1 MKVAF
6 STLGCKVNTYETES
20 ISALFLAEGFERVS
34 FNEYS
39 DVYIINTCTV
49 TNSGDS
55 KSRKTIRRAVKR
67 NPEAVVAVMGCY
79 SQMSSD
85 EVSRIDGVD
94 IVIGTKHRENLLD
107 LVKEVLRERVK
118 INEVTDISRYRVF
131 DEVNVTSFAENTRA
145 FLKIQDGCN
154 NFCSYCII
162 PYARGPVRSRSKE
175 SVLEE
180 AKQLVK
186 NGYKEIVLTGI
197 HTGGYGQDLDN
208 YSLFNL
214 LVDLE
219 EVKGLKRIRISSIEI
234 NELIDPIIEL
244 IRDNDIFANHLHIPL
259 QSGSDEVLKVMR
271 RKYNK
276 KEYYNKIS
284 SIRKMI
290 PGIAITTDII
300 VGFPEETDLMFE
312 EMYDF
317 VKKCDFSEM
326 HVFPYSKRSGTKA
339 ALIKGQINGI
349 EKSMRVNRLIQLN
362 EELAT
367 NYIKFYKD
375 KVISV
380 LFESEDN
387 DFSYGHSDTY
397 IKIKVAKDDM
407 LHNCIKDVLVL
418 EAKYKDTF
426 GKIKL
431 VHMN

>member
-20 ISALFLAEGFERVS
+20 ISSLFLKDGFNRVN

-55 KSRKTIRRAVKR
+55 KSRKTIRRAIKR

-79 SQMSSD
+79 SQMSAD
-85 EVSRIDGVD
+85 DVSKIDGVD

-107 LVKEVLRERVK
+107 LVKQVLRERVK

-154 NFCSYCII
+154 NFCTYCII
-162 PYARGPVRSRSKE
+162 PFARGPVRSRSKE

-180 AKQLVK
+180 ANQLVQ

-208 YSLFNL
+208 YGLYNL
-214 LVDLE
+214 LVDLKD
-219 EVKGLKRIRISSIEI
+219 VKGLKRIRISSIEM
-234 NELIDPIIEL
+234 NELSDSIIEL
-244 IRDNDIFANHLHIPL
+244 IRDNDVFANHLHIPL
-259 QSGSDEVLKVMR
+259 QSGSDEVLKMMR
-271 RKYNK
+271 RKYTK
-276 KEYYNKIS
+276 EEYYNKLA
-284 SIRKMI
+284 SIRHTI

-300 VGFPEETDLMFE
+300 VGFPDETDLMFE

-317 VKKCDFSEM
+317 VRKCSFSEM

-339 ALIKGQINGI
+339 AQIKGQINGI
-349 EKSMRVNRLIQLN
+349 VKSLRVNRLIQLN

-367 NYIKFYKD
+367 DYINSYKD
-375 KVISV
+375 KIISV
-380 LFESEDN
+380 LFERSDDE
-387 DFSYGHSDTY
+387 FTYGHSDNY
-397 IKIKVAKDDM
+397 ITVKVNKDIK
-407 LHNCIKDVLVL
+407 LHNTIHNIHISIT
-418 EAKYKDTF
+418 KYKDTV
-426 GKIKL
+426 GIIKASS
-431 VHMN
+431 MN

>member
-20 ISALFLAEGFERVS
+20 ISGLFLADGFERVS

-55 KSRKTIRRAVKR
+55 KSRKTIRRAIKR

-79 SQMSSD
+79 SQMSAD
-85 EVSRIDGVD
+85 DVSKIEGVD

-107 LVKEVLRERVK
+107 LVKQVLRERVK

-131 DEVNVTSFAENTRA
+131 DEVNVTNFAENTRA

-154 NFCSYCII
+154 NFCTYCII
-162 PYARGPVRSRSKE
+162 PFARGPVRSRSKE

-180 AKQLVK
+180 AKSLVK

-208 YSLFNL
+208 YSLFDL
-214 LVDLE
+214 LCDLK
-219 EVKGLKRIRISSIEI
+219 EVKDLKRIRISSIEI

-244 IRDNDIFANHLHIPL
+244 IRDNDVFAKHLHIPL
-259 QSGSDEVLKVMR
+259 QSGSDEILKVMK

-276 KEYYNKIS
+276 EEYFNKLE

-317 VKKCDFSEM
+317 VKKCNFSEM
-326 HVFPYSKRSGTKA
+326 HVFPYSKRNGTKA
-339 ALIKGQINGI
+339 AQIKGQINGI
-349 EKSMRVNRLIQLN
+349 IKSLRVNRLIQLN

-367 NYIKFYKD
+367 SYIEGYKD
-375 KVISV
+375 NVISV
-380 LFESEDN
+380 LFEQSN
-387 DFSYGHSDTY
+387 DEFTYGHSDTY
-397 IKIKVAKDDM
+397 IKVKVAKDTK
-407 LHNCIKDVLVL
+407 LHNTIQNVIIHNV
-418 EAKYKDTF
+418 EYKNTL
-426 GKIKL
+426 GKL
-431 VHMN
+431 V

>member
-20 ISALFLAEGFERVS
+20 ISGLFLADGFERVS

-55 KSRKTIRRAVKR
+55 KSRKTIRRAIKR

-79 SQMSSD
+79 SQMSAD
-85 EVSRIDGVD
+85 DVAKIDGVD

-107 LVKEVLRERVK
+107 LVKQVLRERVK

-154 NFCSYCII
+154 NFCTYCII
-162 PYARGPVRSRSKE
+162 PFARGPVRSRSKD

-180 AKQLVK
+180 ARLLVK
-186 NGYKEIVLTGI
+186 NGYQEIVLTGI

-208 YSLFNL
+208 YTLYDL
-214 LVDLE
+214 LSDLK
-219 EVKGLKRIRISSIEI
+219 EVKGLHRIRISSIEI

-244 IRDNDIFANHLHIPL
+244 IRDNKVFAKHLHIPL
-259 QSGSDEVLKVMR
+259 QSGSDDILKVMK

-276 KEYYNKIS
+276 EEYFNKLV

-300 VGFPEETDLMFE
+300 VGFPDETDSMFE
-312 EMYDF
+312 EMYEF
-317 VKKCDFSEM
+317 VKKCNFSEM

-339 ALIKGQINGI
+339 AKMDGHLNGI
-349 EKSMRVNRLIQLN
+349 IKSSRVNQLLELN
-362 EELAT
+362 VLLAT
-367 NYIKFYKD
+367 NYINSMKD
-375 KVISV
+375 TDLSVI
-380 LFESEDN
+380 FEKSDDEYT
-387 DFSYGHSDTY
+387 YGHSDTY
-397 IKIKVAKDDM
+397 IYIKVLKDET
-407 LHNCIKDVLVL
+407 LHNQIRNVVI
-418 EAKYKDTF
+418 ENVKYKDTY
-426 GKIKL
+426 GKIKS
-431 VHMN
+431 

>member
-20 ISALFLAEGFERVS
+20 ISALFLKDGFERVN

-55 KSRKTIRRAVKR
+55 KSRKTIRRAIKR

-79 SQMSSD
+79 SQMSAD
-85 EVSRIDGVD
+85 EVSAIDGVD

-107 LVKEVLRERVK
+107 LVHQVLRERTK

-154 NFCSYCII
+154 NYCSYCII

-175 SVLEE
+175 SILEE
-180 AKQLVK
+180 AYQLIK

-208 YSLFNL
+208 YSFYDLLF
-214 LVDLE
+214 DLK
-219 EVKGLKRIRISSIEI
+219 EVKGLKRLRISSIEI
-234 NELIDPIIEL
+234 NELIPPIIEL
-244 IRDNDIFANHLHIPL
+244 IRDNDVFAKHLHIPL
-259 QSGSDEVLKVMR
+259 QSGSDAVLKVMR

-276 KEYYNKIS
+276 EEYYNKIQ
-284 SIRKMI
+284 SIRQTV

-300 VGFPEETDLMFE
+300 VGFPDETEEMFE
-312 EMYDF
+312 EMF
-317 VKKCDFSEM
+317 EFARKCSFSEM
-326 HVFPYSKRSGTKA
+326 HVFPYSRRSGTKA

-349 EKSMRVNRLIQLN
+349 IKSLRVNRLIQLN
-362 EELAT
+362 EELAS
-367 NYIKFYKD
+367 NYINSNKD

-380 LFESEDN
+380 LFESSDDE
-387 DFSYGHSDTY
+387 FTFGHSDTY
-397 IKIKVAKDDM
+397 ITIKVKRDES
-407 LHNCIKDVLVL
+407 LHNTIKNVSIDTV
-418 EAKYKDTF
+418 KYKDTL
-426 GKIKL
+426 GKIKS
-431 VHMN
+431 